1 MSGKKFDIKK
11 LVQLRNKQTDVI
23 SEDGWDSMDFP
34 IDWEE
39 FNKLFSSKRHVIVE
53 YPNCNDYGTLLM
65 VGFYSALKIANENVS
80 IGMCNYGQRTGLPYF
95 PQFYKTI
102 SNKPVEDK
110 LLFHYDVVPKR
121 EKLKLHD
128 EWILNADGNPSALF
142 KNDATSILEEIK
154 ATDGFKTYDEEMA
167 DSKVV
172 VGWEGMK
179 QRRKKKVVVTWDTR
193 DKKTIKWVMERYPD
207 QFLFIPYTKE
217 KRMVDEWFRNNET
230 MVDPGFD
237 MKLMDPSI
245 DVRKALLYAATNH
258 LHDFRR
264 FARVLPEVVNGHLGK
279 NELKCLL

>member
-1 MSGKKFDIKK
+1 MSKKFDLKK
-11 LVQLRNKQTDVI
+11 LVQLRNKQTGVI
-23 SEDGWDSMDFP
+23 FKDDRDSMDFP

-39 FNKLFSSKRHVIVE
+39 FIKLFSSKQHVIVE
-53 YPNCNDYGTLLM
+53 YPDCNVHGTELM
-65 VGFYSALKIANENVS
+65 MSFYSALK
-80 IGMCNYGQRTGLPYF
+80 MCNYGQRHGFPYF
-95 PQFYKTI
+95 PQFFKTI
-102 SNKPVEDK
+102 SNMPVEDK

-128 EWILNADGNPSALF
+128 EWIMNAEGSPSVLFGNA
-142 KNDATSILEEIK
+142 ARSILEEIK

-207 QFLFIPYTKE
+207 QFVFIPYTKE
-217 KRMVDEWFRNNET
+217 KRMVDKWYEINET
-230 MVDPGFD
+230 IVDPGFD

-245 DVRKALLYAATNH
+245 DARKALLYAATNH

-264 FARVLPEVVNGHLGK
+264 FARVLPEVVNEHLGK